1 MAAVKRV
8 LNKTTVGVAAPSPC
22 TSERRLSRSGPPM
35 STLWISPVEVVSP
48 V

>member
-8 LNKTTVGVAAPSPC
+8 LNKTTAEPAAPSTR
-22 TSERRLSRSGPPM
+22 TSERRLSRSVPPV